1 MLRKYRDLGTMPD
14 GLMKAKEDLVKGM
27 IVARTLDE
35 GSYVITKP
43 KDTKGTGV
51 YGFVTLREDE
61 AVYKESYYDDI
72 KAGQRAVVYTLVKD
86 NEWATDQFE
95 GELSSLTVGDKM
107 FANTT
112 GKLKKVATTETPI
125 VEVIDTQEAMA
136 GYEKAMVVVKVL

>member
-1 MLRKYRDLGTMPD
+1 MLRKRRDLGTMPD

-27 IVARTLDE
+27 IVARTLKD
-35 GSYVITKP
+35 GSYVIAKP
-43 KDTKGTGV
+43 KNETDAEV

-61 AVYKESYYDDI
+61 ATYKESHYDNI
-72 KAGQRAVVYTLVKD
+72 AAGQRAVVYTLVKD

-95 GELSSLTVGDKM
+95 DDLESLEVGDKL

-112 GKLKKVATTETPI
+112 GKLKKVTSEEKAI
-125 VEVIDTQEAMA
+125 VELIDKQEAMA